1 MISEVEQLVGKIYEF
16 SDGASIHV
24 FQVKRRDD
32 GLWVTYEVIFPGC
45 LAKRHI
51 MAERDFIEKF
61 SHLFV

>member
-1 MISEVEQLVGKIYEF
+1 MSAGVLDLVGKVYEF
-16 SDGASIHV
+16 EDGARLHI

-32 GLWVTYEVIFPGC
+32 GLWVTYEVVFPGC

-51 MAERDFIEKF
+51 MTEREFIETY

>member
-1 MISEVEQLVGKIYEF
+1 MISEVEQLVGKEYEF
-16 SDGASIHV
+16 SDGARIKV

-45 LAKRHI
+45 LAKRQV
-51 MAERDFIEKF
+51 MSERDFIEKF